1 MLCVLACTSRNVHA
15 SLPQTSTTN
24 FAIGDHL
31 APEQKRNTASG
42 ITRTLKDHTP
52 AFSSTAT
59 SLAVKTRAAQSHKS
73 TSPHTADLFCAI
85 FTPFLPQ
92 RCSFDP
98 AFTLFLPRFY
108 PSGAAFTP
116 LLPCFYPN
124 STPFL
129 PRFYPFF
136 TLARR
141 VKSHV
146 YPVFTPVLPYFYH
159 FTTGKIPRL
168 PLFYPRFTPPSILP
182 RFSTLRTFLPQFYPR
197 VKRAYFY

>member
-85 FTPFLPQ
+85 FTPFLP
-92 RCSFDP
+92 P
-98 AFTLFLPRFY
+98 FY
-108 PSGAAFTP
+108 PSGAVLTP
-116 LLPCFYPN
+116 LLPCFYPVF
-124 STPFL
+124 TPAVQLL
-129 PRFYPFF
+129 PRFYP
-136 TLARR
+136 
-141 VKSHV
+141 
-146 YPVFTPVLPYFYH
+146 VFTPILPH
-159 FTTGKIPRL
+159 
-168 PLFYPRFTPPSILP
+168 FYPAFTP
-182 RFSTLRTFLPQFYPR
+182 FLP
-197 VKRAYFY
+197 

>member
-15 SLPQTSTTN
+15 SLPQISTTN

-85 FTPFLPQ
+85 FTPFLP
-92 RCSFDP
+92 P
-98 AFTLFLPRFY
+98 FY
-108 PSGAAFTP
+108 PSGAVLTP
-116 LLPCFYPN
+116 LLPCFYPVF
-124 STPFL
+124 TPAVQLL
-129 PRFYPFF
+129 PRFYP
-136 TLARR
+136 
-141 VKSHV
+141 
-146 YPVFTPVLPYFYH
+146 VFTPILPH
-159 FTTGKIPRL
+159 
-168 PLFYPRFTPPSILP
+168 FYPAFTP
-182 RFSTLRTFLPQFYPR
+182 FLP
-197 VKRAYFY
+197 